1 MSPHETG
8 TRLAALINTFGHKAP
23 IPLRSA
29 IACLEVALENES
41 HRHRLAYY
49 LSCVQDQLRDD
60 QHDLHARLDELQPVL
75 REFDREAMV
84 LVNRAYCEE
93 RAQQRPDPE

>member
-1 MSPHETG
+1 M
-8 TRLAALINTFGHKAP
+8 
-23 IPLRSA
+23 
-29 IACLEVALENES
+29 
-41 HRHRLAYY
+41 
-49 LSCVQDQLRDD
+49 QDQLRDD
-60 QHDLHARLDELQPVL
+60 QHGLHARLDELQPVL